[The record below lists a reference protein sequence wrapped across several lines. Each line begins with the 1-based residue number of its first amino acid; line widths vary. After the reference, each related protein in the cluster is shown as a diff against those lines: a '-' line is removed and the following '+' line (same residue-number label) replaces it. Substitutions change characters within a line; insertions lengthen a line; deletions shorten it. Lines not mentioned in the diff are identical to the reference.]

1 VVANSNVSTVL
12 PPSQFSKHQLPCQLY
27 LGGMIA
33 DMSTQPDDTTPQPGL
48 CLRLAD
54 VGLGGR
60 AQPLG
65 LPLFAVLGVGER
77 TAEHVPL
84 DSPHEPLHSGQ
95 AGGRHCRPFIR
106 IFGSEFSEF
115 YAYFCQSRL
124 TCQSPSASSQEVRYF
139 LSATDLSLFSFFLKV
154 FLFSSFFKTFYAV
167 KSLVSTSFPRD
178 TTHPFTAINV

>member
-1 VVANSNVSTVL
+1 MIALSKSQIAGKGKGGGPCIKRKIRLAIVKHCIIHCNVSTVL
-12 PPSQFSKHQLPCQLY
+12 PPSQLSKHQLPCQLY
-27 LGGMIA
+27 LGSMIA

-48 CLRLAD
+48 RLRLAD

-65 LPLFAVLGVGER
+65 LPLFAVRGVGER

-106 IFGSEFSEF
+106 
-115 YAYFCQSRL
+115 L
-124 TCQSPSASSQEVRYF
+124 
-139 LSATDLSLFSFFLKV
+139 LD
-154 FLFSSFFKTFYAV
+154 
-167 KSLVSTSFPRD
+167 
-178 TTHPFTAINV
+178 